1 MKHKFLATLA
11 CTTLMGS
18 LFLTGCGSK
27 QKDAESKDD
36 TLKVSVSAE
45 YVNYIKDIKTKF
57 EKQHH
62 VKVTVIEKDMADQI
76 DALPLDGPAGKGPD
90 VFIGGVE
97 DLGHGGH
104 LLELN
109 KMHAKEFKKNQ
120 WDIDT
125 IKGKVYGVP
134 LTTEALMMF
143 YNKDLVS
150 EAPKTFQDLEKIASD
165 SRYMSK
171 YEEGKTTG
179 FLVNWGDFYNSAGLL
194 AGYGGYVFGKDN
206 TDPKNIGINSPD
218 SIKGIEYAMQWYQK
232 WPSSMLDNTTTV
244 GNFVNQA
251 FIDKNAAVVINGPWA
266 VNDYKDAGINLGIA
280 PIPKLDNG
288 QDYKPFI
295 SGKNWVVSAYTKVP
309 KLAKEWVNYA
319 TNAENAY
326 KLYKVNGE
334 APANQKALQKVIA
347 ENDPVVSTIDYE
359 QKVGIPVPI
368 IREMTEVYPVCE
380 SLMYDAVKENNAKK
394 AADKAVKS
402 LKDILEQKY
411 K

>member
-171 YEEGKTTG
+171 YE
-179 FLVNWGDFYNSAGLL
+179 
-194 AGYGGYVFGKDN
+194 
-206 TDPKNIGINSPD
+206 
-218 SIKGIEYAMQWYQK
+218 
-232 WPSSMLDNTTTV
+232 
-244 GNFVNQA
+244 
-251 FIDKNAAVVINGPWA
+251 
-266 VNDYKDAGINLGIA
+266 
-280 PIPKLDNG
+280 
-288 QDYKPFI
+288 
-295 SGKNWVVSAYTKVP
+295 
-309 KLAKEWVNYA
+309 
-319 TNAENAY
+319 
-326 KLYKVNGE
+326 
-334 APANQKALQKVIA
+334 
-347 ENDPVVSTIDYE
+347 
-359 QKVGIPVPI
+359 
-368 IREMTEVYPVCE
+368 
-380 SLMYDAVKENNAKK
+380 
-394 AADKAVKS
+394 
-402 LKDILEQKY
+402 
-411 K
+411 